1 MEPWLLALILKPLI
15 VLAFFA
21 LYYAFVIIGLRK
33 LYDLLP
39 KNKLVD
45 ALFRE
50 RGNCAPSYGPGYL
63 RNLPD
68 RPHDRSLLP
77 RR

>member
-1 MEPWLLALILKPLI
+1 MSWWWVLLMKPVIALALT
-15 VLAFFA
+15 V
-21 LYYAFVIIGLRK
+21 LYYGGIIVPLRK

-39 KNKLVD
+39 PSAWKD

-50 RGNCAPSYGPGYL
+50 RGDCAPSYGPGY
-63 RNLPD
+63 RGESADRAHD
-68 RPHDRSLLP
+68 RPALP